1 MNKALIGINIFLLLA
16 VGVLFFLFFKYKQ
29 SDIHQVQET
38 TKAASTPFK
47 IAYFEM
53 DSLEHQ
59 YDYLKEVNTYL
70 RSIDEKNGRYLRLQ
84 QEAFQ
89 NKLKEYQQKGPSLSQ
104 TQQSQY
110 EQELTQMRNKLQ
122 SDQEE
127 KSQEMNAESIRKL
140 QEVKARIRTFLKG
153 YCKEKGYAYVF
164 ASSDEDYFYYK
175 DTLRDVTKDV
185 IRLLNDDYKK
195 AKQN

>member
-1 MNKALIGINIFLLLA
+1 MNKALIGLNIILLLA
-16 VGVLFFLFFKYKQ
+16 VGVLYYLYYRYTNQ
-29 SDIHQVQET
+29 DVHTVQET
-38 TKAASTPFK
+38 KTAASTPFK

-70 RSIDEKNGRYLRLQ
+70 RSIDEKNGKSLRLQ

-89 NKLKEYQQKGPSLSQ
+89 NKLKEYQQRGPSLSQ
-104 TQQSQY
+104 AQQSQY

-140 QEVKARIRTFLKG
+140 QEVKTRIRSFLKG

-195 AKQN
+195 TKQN

>member
-1 MNKALIGINIFLLLA
+1 MNKALLGLNIVLLLA
-16 VGVLFFLFFKYKQ
+16 VGSLFFLFFKYKKD
-29 SDIHQVQET
+29 DIHKVEET

-70 RSIDEKNGRYLRLQ
+70 RGIDEKNGKYLRSQ

-89 NKLKEYQQKGPSLSQ
+89 NKVKEYQQKGPSLSQ
-104 TQQSQY
+104 AQQSQY
-110 EQELTQMRNKLQ
+110 EQELMQMRNSLQ
-122 SDQEE
+122 SEQEE
-127 KSQEMNAESIRKL
+127 KSQQMNAESIRKL
-140 QEVKARIRTFLKG
+140 QEVKSKIRGFLKD

-164 ASSDEDYFYYK
+164 ASSEEDYFYYK
-175 DTLRDVTKDV
+175 DTLRDVTRD
-185 IRLLNDDYKK
+185 IISLLNADYRKS
-195 AKQN
+195 KQK

>member
-1 MNKALIGINIFLLLA
+1 MNKALIGLNIFLLLA
-16 VGVLFFLFFKYKQ
+16 VGVLYYLYYHYTNQ
-29 SDIHQVQET
+29 DVHTVQET
-38 TKAASTPFK
+38 KTAASTPFK

-70 RSIDEKNGRYLRLQ
+70 RSIDEKNGKYLRLQ

-89 NKLKEYQQKGPSLSQ
+89 NKLKEYQQRGPSLSQ
-104 TQQSQY
+104 AQQSQY

-140 QEVKARIRTFLKG
+140 QEVKSRIRNFLKG

-195 AKQN
+195 TKKN